1 MPHLRK
7 RYAEPLI
14 KRALSHTPIVGLFGQ
29 RQVGKTT
36 LLESEAQGYCTFDEE
51 GTFLE
56 AESDPQLF
64 LQNRPRQFAIDEAQ
78 LSPRLFPALKEFVRT
93 HKSPGQF
100 LLSGSVRFTSRKA
113 IRESLTGRISTVEIL
128 PFTHAEANQVP
139 LPSKLKALSTVRN
152 QRDLDSIFEK
162 ERLTSASAFVSYLS
176 TGGLPGIAFFRSPAV
191 RADRWQT
198 QIDTLL
204 NRDIRLIQ
212 QTSLPY
218 QSLRDLL
225 EFLAIRQGKPFELN
239 EAVSASQISAVT
251 IKKLLFAYEALF
263 LVRLMKCAG
272 DEKKPTYFLEDQ
284 GFASW
289 ISRRTL
295 ETSQDVVRG
304 LYANLRQEIHYR
316 PELNGRIY
324 QFRTKNDVEVPLV
337 FDGEKIHIGFVAT
350 LDTIPRPKTIGSAQA
365 FLKKNP
371 AFSCVIAYAGREAIV
386 RSERL
391 FLIPFSWLI

>member
-1 MPHLRK
+1 M
-7 RYAEPLI
+7 
-14 KRALSHTPIVGLFGQ
+14 
-29 RQVGKTT
+29 
-36 LLESEAQGYCTFDEE
+36 
-51 GTFLE
+51 
-56 AESDPQLF
+56 
-64 LQNRPRQFAIDEAQ
+64 
-78 LSPRLFPALKEFVRT
+78 
-93 HKSPGQF
+93 
-100 LLSGSVRFTSRKA
+100 
-113 IRESLTGRISTVEIL
+113 
-128 PFTHAEANQVP
+128 
-139 LPSKLKALSTVRN
+139 
-152 QRDLDSIFEK
+152 
-162 ERLTSASAFVSYLS
+162 
-176 TGGLPGIAFFRSPAV
+176 

-204 NRDIRLIQ
+204 NRDLRLIQ

-225 EFLAIRQGKPFELN
+225 EFLAIRRGRPFELK

-263 LVRLMKCAG
+263 LVRLMKCTG

-289 ISRRTL
+289 IGRKTL

-324 QFRTKNDVEVPLV
+324 QFRTKNDVEIPLV
-337 FDGEKIHIGFVAT
+337 FDGEKIQVGFVAN
-350 LDTIPRPKTIGSAQA
+350 LDTSPRPKTIGSAQA
-365 FLKKNP
+365 FLKKHP
-371 AFSCVIAYAGREAIV
+371 AFCFVIAYAGREAIV